1 MMAIDT
7 SAIVAILR
15 LEPEADHLLHAIANA
30 DECFMSALSVL
41 ETTLVLAGPRGST
54 AVWIPLDELLTKSQI
69 DVVPFDAEQ
78 ARHARDAFIRFGKG
92 RHPAALNL
100 GDCASYALAAS
111 RKLPLLFKGDD
122 FTKTDLAA
130 AVSVP
135 PAH

>member
-1 MMAIDT
+1 MAIDT

-15 LEPEADHLLHAIANA
+15 LEPEADRLLRTIANA
-30 DECFMSALSVL
+30 DECFMSAISVL
-41 ETTLVLAGPRGST
+41 ETALVLAGTRGSA
-54 AVWIPLDELLTKSQI
+54 AVWIPLDELLAKAQI
-69 DVVPFDAEQ
+69 DVVPFDTEQ

-100 GDCASYALAAS
+100 GDCAAYALAMS

-130 AVSVP
+130 AVPVP
-135 PAH
+135 PAN